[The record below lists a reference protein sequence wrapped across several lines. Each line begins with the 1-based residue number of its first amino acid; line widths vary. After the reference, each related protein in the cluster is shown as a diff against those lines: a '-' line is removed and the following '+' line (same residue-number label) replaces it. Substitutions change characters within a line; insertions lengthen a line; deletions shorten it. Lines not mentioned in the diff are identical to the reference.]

1 MNSYHN
7 TNELHGPALAK
18 AEGNATSQQE
28 QVLEYFRGRYRA
40 EYGKP
45 GPGGKRRAS
54 EVIRFFSGYIKESS
68 VRRCMSDL
76 VKAGKLEKLDEKE
89 LSPDNSPEHYHV
101 YQPPAMI
108 RALQGKLFE
117 I

>member
-18 AEGNATSQQE
+18 AEGKATSQQE
-28 QVLEYFRGRYRA
+28 QVLEYFRSRYRA
-40 EYGKP
+40 EHGRP
-45 GPGGKRRAS
+45 GLQGWRRAS
-54 EVIRFFSGYIKESS
+54 DVIRFFSGHIKESS
-68 VRRCMSDL
+68 VRRGMSDL

-89 LSPDNSPEHYHV
+89 LSPDNSPEHCHIYKPRPVGGEH
-101 YQPPAMI
+101 
-108 RALQGKLFE
+108 GKLFE

>member
-45 GPGGKRRAS
+45 GLQGWRRAS
-54 EVIRFFSGYIKESS
+54 DVIRFFSGHIKESS
-68 VRRCMSDL
+68 VRRCMSNL
-76 VKAGKLEKLDEKE
+76 VKAGKLEKLGEKE
-89 LSPDNSPEHYHV
+89 LSPDNSPEHCHIYKPRPVGGEH
-101 YQPPAMI
+101 
-108 RALQGKLFE
+108 GKLFE